1 MLRRLAAQ
9 YKLRGMASTYACA
22 PPRHWGSGIHDQLS
36 RGSYG
41 LPVRSLYG
49 ITRVQK
55 LFITEANAK
64 QNFFRAISTQHWK
77 QLNSS
82 RRAYGA
88 GISVANAIANAAII
102 LSCNTECTVEYV
114 FALICLF
121 KAGQLVN
128 EGNMTVEDFLE
139 SNHQLRVQ
147 QQTAREEEE
156 DRADDM
162 EAEELN
168 NLRQVLY

>member
-1 MLRRLAAQ
+1 MTCVCSREQLC
-9 YKLRGMASTYACA
+9 KCKCNA
-22 PPRHWGSGIHDQLS
+22 PVI
-36 RGSYG
+36 
-41 LPVRSLYG
+41 
-49 ITRVQK
+49 
-55 LFITEANAK
+55 F
-64 QNFFRAISTQHWK
+64 
-77 QLNSS
+77 
-82 RRAYGA
+82 
-88 GISVANAIANAAII
+88 
-102 LSCNTECTVEYV
+102 SCNKECTVEYV

-168 NLRQVLY
+168 SLRQVLYLKMFFSP